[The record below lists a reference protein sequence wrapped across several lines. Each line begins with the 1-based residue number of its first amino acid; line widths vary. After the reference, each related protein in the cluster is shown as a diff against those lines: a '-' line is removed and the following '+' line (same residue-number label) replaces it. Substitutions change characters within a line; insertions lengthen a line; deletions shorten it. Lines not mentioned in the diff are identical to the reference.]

1 MAFSQSVTGK
11 IRGDGKSMSTESK
24 DGISYAKAISLDA
37 LDRGDLSLVD
47 QDDEELAVDTS
58 SEATAEAG
66 LTTVTGGSTST
77 GGVTSSGGFTS
88 SGGVTSA
95 GVTSDTGVT
104 SAGSPAGT
112 GAPGAHRPGTEIS
125 FETDESGVAR

>member
-1 MAFSQSVTGK
+1 
-11 IRGDGKSMSTESK
+11 MSTESK

-37 LDRGDLSLVD
+37 LDHGDLSLVD

-77 GGVTSSGGFTS
+77 GGVTS
-88 SGGVTSA
+88 A

-104 SAGSPAGT
+104 SAASPAGT